1 MVKDKLFTM
10 KMSKE
15 EIEWLEE
22 LAHYRGHSIA
32 SYFISLATEDAQQ
45 VGVKIPKEA
54 WNRRGHAFTPA
65 NHKFDNYPLDESKK
79 FEVYTKNENEE
90 ENDVY

>member
-10 KMSKE
+10 KMSE
-15 EIEWLEE
+15 EEKEWLEE

-32 SYFISLATEDAQQ
+32 SYFIDLATEDAQK

-65 NHKFDNYPLDESKK
+65 NKEMNFYLNDNAKDK
-79 FEVYTKNENEE
+79 VYTKTKIDE